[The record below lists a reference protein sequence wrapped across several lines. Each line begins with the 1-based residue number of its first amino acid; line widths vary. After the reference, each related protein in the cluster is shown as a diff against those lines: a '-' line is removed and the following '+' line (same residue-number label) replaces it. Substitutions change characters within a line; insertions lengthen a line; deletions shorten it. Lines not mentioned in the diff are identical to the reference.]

1 MGQQIGFLGLIMVK
15 SMEQGRL
22 LAQTSYL
29 RMLKRVKM
37 CVKFNDKNV
46 KV

>member
-1 MGQQIGFLGLIMVK
+1 MVK
-15 SMEQGRL
+15 SMEQEGRL

-46 KV
+46 KVYI